1 MVLMF
6 CLLIKVKLDGT
17 TSQIE
22 DSMLSAILDKENTL
36 QNMFIITISIP
47 KPMSNLELQ
56 EVLRVLT
63 QDNSSLK
70 VNSVMKLNGETFLIN
85 QNVSNLFI

>member
-47 KPMSNLELQ
+47 KPMSNLELP

-85 QNVSNLFI
+85 QNDSNLFI

>member
-85 QNVSNLFI
+85 QNDSNLFI

>member
-1 MVLMF
+1 MF

-85 QNVSNLFI
+85 QNDSNLFI

>member
-1 MVLMF
+1 MF